1 MRKEIKNMKKTDYL
15 SRIAK
20 KEKEYYR
27 MLAIVSKI
35 KTAPDWKERLIWIGS
50 SECYTL
56 DKENLGVIYKF
67 FKEEKLDKL
76 YKELQQIKKE
86 YLEQAT
92 KED

>member
-1 MRKEIKNMKKTDYL
+1 MRKEIKNMKKKNYV
-15 SRIAK
+15 SRIAE
-20 KEKEYYR
+20 KEREYYR

-35 KTAPDWKERLIWIGS
+35 KTAPDWQERLIWIGS
-50 SECYTL
+50 SECYTP
-56 DKENLGVIYKF
+56 DKESLDVIYKF

-86 YLEQAT
+86 YLEQVT